1 MDTKQLLEKNNLIR
15 PLLRPGEIVEGKV
28 VGRGRSSLF
37 LDLGPAGTG
46 IIYGREFF
54 EAKEQLKNLKK
65 GDIVFAKIVD
75 LENEDGYTE
84 LSVSGAS
91 KELAWTKLNQI
102 KEKGEEIK
110 VKILG
115 ANKGGLLCEI
125 FNIPGFLPVS
135 QLDSSHYPRVENGD
149 QEKILRE
156 LQKFVGQDLEVKIF
170 DLSPREEKLI
180 LSEKAKMT
188 DKIKLL
194 LANYKVADVVE
205 GEITGITDFGAFLKF
220 PSSAKSEDKDE
231 DLEGLIHISE
241 LDWKLIEDP
250 AEIVKVGEKVK
261 AKIIE
266 ISGNK
271 VSLSL
276 KALKQDPW
284 QDIEKKYKKG
294 DVFSGKATKFNP
306 FGVFVQITPEIQGLC
321 HISEFGTRTKMESVL
336 EIGKKYDFQILS
348 IDPKEHRMSLKLA
361 EKQ

>member
-1 MDTKQLLEKNNLIR
+1 MEKNNLIM

-37 LDLGPAGTG
+37 LDLGPTGTG

-75 LENEDGYTE
+75 LENEDGYVE

-91 KELAWTKLNQI
+91 KELTWTKLNQI

-205 GEITGITDFGAFLKF
+205 GEITGITDFGAFVRFGAASSKETSLA
-220 PSSAKSEDKDE
+220 PSGRE

-348 IDPKEHRMSLKLA
+348 IDPKEHRMSLKLM

>member
-1 MDTKQLLEKNNLIR
+1 MKEILEKNNLIR
-15 PLLRPGEIVEGKV
+15 PPLRTGEIVEGKV
-28 VGRGRSSLF
+28 IGRGRSSLF

-46 IIYGREFF
+46 IIYGKEFF
-54 EAKEQLKNLKK
+54 EAKEQLRNLKK
-65 GDIVFAKIVD
+65 EDIVFAKIVD
-75 LENEDGYTE
+75 LENEDGYVE

-91 KELAWTKLNQI
+91 KELTWTKLSQI

-110 VKILG
+110 VEILG
-115 ANKGGLLCEI
+115 ANKGGLLCEV
-125 FNIPGFLPVS
+125 FGIPGFLPVS
-135 QLDSSHYPRVENGD
+135 QLESSHYPRVENGD

-156 LQKFVGQDLEVKIF
+156 LQKFVGQNLEVKIF

-194 LANYKVADVVE
+194 LANYKVGDLVQ
-205 GEITGITDFGAFLKF
+205 GEITGITDFGAFLRF
-220 PSSAKSEDKDE
+220 PASPKTASRGGGE

-250 AEIVKVGEKVK
+250 AEIVKVGEKIK

-266 ISGNK
+266 ISGDK

-276 KALKQDPW
+276 KALKEDPW
-284 QDIEKKYKKG
+284 QDLEKKYKKG
-294 DVFSGKATKFNP
+294 DTVSGKATKFNP

-321 HISEFGTRTKMESVL
+321 HISEFGTRTKMEGVL
-336 EIGKKYDFQILS
+336 AIGKKYDFQILS
-348 IDPKEHRMSLKLA
+348 IDPKEHRMSLKLV
-361 EKQ
+361 E